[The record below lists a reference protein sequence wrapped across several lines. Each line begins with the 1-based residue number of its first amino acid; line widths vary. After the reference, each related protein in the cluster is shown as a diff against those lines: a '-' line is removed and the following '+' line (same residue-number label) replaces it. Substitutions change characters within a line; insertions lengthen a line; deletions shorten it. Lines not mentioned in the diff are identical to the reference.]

1 MIRQS
6 VSALLSRASG
16 RRGVN
21 SDGVI
26 FWVSGCRFPNRAI
39 VRVPMPYWAA
49 VRASGAA
56 GLGARAQ
63 RLLDDGLQGTRTA
76 AALGAAAETAVDLSG
91 VAGKFLR

>member
-6 VSALLSRASG
+6 VSALLSRG
-16 RRGVN
+16 RGHRRAN
-21 SDGVI
+21 SDGAI
-26 FWVSGCRFPNRAI
+26 LKVSGCRFPNRAI
-39 VRVPMPYWAA
+39 VRVPMPHWAA

-63 RLLDDGLQGTRTA
+63 RLVDDGLQGTRTA